1 MIFTRALKQTI
12 ATQADELSQLTGVLA
27 AIHRSMAVIEFRPDG
42 TVLAANDNFLG
53 LMGYRL
59 DDIAGRHHRQF
70 CEPAY
75 AQSSDYVTF
84 WQKLARGEFVTGR
97 FPRLTRDGRRVWL
110 EASYTPVFETGVLT
124 KVIKLASDVTSAV
137 LAENEAASRLE
148 AIDRSMA
155 QIEFT
160 PEGIVL
166 AANANFLRVMGYR
179 LEQIVGK
186 HHASFCEADA
196 SKGGEYRAF
205 WERLIRGEFISGQF
219 RRIDSRGAVVWLEA
233 SYNPVFDD
241 TGRVYKVVKYAADI
255 TQRQRRYEAETENA
269 RRAFELSQKTL
280 EAAGEGSEVI
290 RQATGTMQRIANTI
304 QSSAES
310 IEALGAQSKRIS
322 SIVKT
327 IREIADQTNLL
338 ALNAAIEAAR
348 AGEQGRGFAVVA
360 DEVRQLA
367 ERTARSTS
375 EIGQMIHSVQE
386 STDCAVVAM
395 GSSRKETEAGVEH
408 TYHAGQVMDRIS
420 EHSRHVVDAVS
431 TFGNGLK
438 G

>member
-12 ATQADELSQLTGVLA
+12 AAQANELGQLTGILA
-27 AIHRSMAVIEFRPDG
+27 AIHRSMAVIEFRLDG
-42 TVLAANDNFLG
+42 TVVAANDNFVG

-59 DDIAGRHHRQF
+59 DDIVGRHHRQF

-75 AQSSDYVTF
+75 ARSADYVTL
-84 WQKLARGEFVTGR
+84 WQKLARGEPVTGR

-110 EASYTPVFETGVLT
+110 EASYTPVFDEGVLV

-137 LAENEAASRLE
+137 QAENEAASRLD

-160 PEGIVL
+160 PQGIVL
-166 AANANFLRVMGYR
+166 TANANFLRVMGYR
-179 LEQIVGK
+179 LEQVVGK
-186 HHASFCEADA
+186 HHAAFCEADA
-196 SKGGEYRAF
+196 SNGEEYRTF
-205 WERLIRGEFISGQF
+205 WERLNRGEFISGRF
-219 RRIDSRGAVVWLEA
+219 KRIDSRGAAVWLEA
-233 SYNPVFDD
+233 SYNPVFDEA
-241 TGRVYKVVKYAADI
+241 GRVYKVVKYAADI
-255 TQRQRRYEAETENA
+255 TERQRRYEAETENA

-280 EAAGEGSEVI
+280 NAADEGSSVI
-290 RQATGTMQRIANTI
+290 RQATGAMQRIANTI

-310 IEALGAQSKRIS
+310 IEALGAQSQRIS

-375 EIGQMIHSVQE
+375 EIGDMIHSVQE
-386 STDCAVVAM
+386 STDRAVVAM

-408 TYHAGQVMDRIS
+408 THHAGQVMERIS

-431 TFGNGLK
+431 TFGNGLQ